1 METAL
6 PASGPLAR
14 AFVWTGGLLFVG
26 SLLYTAYTY
35 AATFAQAGPSTGV
48 WGPVGIDV
56 LLFSAFAL
64 HHSVCAREGVRM
76 RVAEFV
82 APELERSVYVWIASL
97 LLIAVCAL
105 WQPVPGG
112 AWSVTGRAAPTLYG
126 LQIAG
131 VVIALWSAAAIDALE
146 LAGIRQLDASP
157 QSTEFKT
164 TGPYG
169 WVRHPIYLGWFLMV
183 FATPLMTGTR
193 LVFAIVSSV
202 YLLIAIPFEERS
214 LRTASKAAYDR
225 YTQAV
230 PWKLLPGIF

>member
-6 PASGPLAR
+6 PASRPLAR
-14 AFVWTGGLLFVG
+14 AFAWTGGLLFLV
-26 SLLYTAYTY
+26 SLFCTAFTY
-35 AATFAQAGPSTGV
+35 ATTFAQPALTAGV
-48 WGPVGIDV
+48 WGPVAIDV
-56 LLFSAFAL
+56 VLFSAFAL
-64 HHSVCAREGVRM
+64 HHSVFARERVRM
-76 RVAEFV
+76 RVAEMV
-82 APELERSVYVWIASL
+82 ASGLERSVYVWIASL
-97 LLIAVCAL
+97 MLIAVCAL
-105 WQPVPGG
+105 WQPVPGVV
-112 AWSVTGRAAPTLYG
+112 WSVTGWAARMLYG

-183 FATPLMTGTR
+183 FATPMMTATR

-214 LRTASKAAYDR
+214 MRHADGAYDS
-225 YTQAV
+225 YMQAV
-230 PWKLLPGIF
+230 PWKLFPGIF